1 MTMICWPMMT
11 MVNQQSWIF
20 FATVDQKLA
29 SKFPPSA
36 MDADSLSF
44 ITRVTPTISNIT
56 IRHEDFSSK
65 LAKIN
70 IRKAH
75 GHDGISSREIKIVS
89 KDIGYLIASIE
100 AKWTMRKAHIQVS
113 RRMVKSMCC
122 TGKGGDS
129 ADFGNCRPL
138 TMLSILSKIA
148 ESVLC
153 DTIDVHLNEVLH
165 QNQSEVIE
173 SHFYCYSYPTES
185 WKHHMDEGKVLV
197 QFL

>member
-1 MTMICWPMMT
+1 
-11 MVNQQSWIF
+11 
-20 FATVDQKLA
+20 
-29 SKFPPSA
+29 

-44 ITRVTPTISNIT
+44 IPRVTPTISNIT

-129 ADFGNCRPL
+129 ADCGNCRPL

-153 DTIDVHLNEVLH
+153 DTIDEVLH
-165 QNQSEVIE
+165 QNQSGVIE

-185 WKHHMDEGKVLV
+185 WKHYMDEGKVLV

>member
-1 MTMICWPMMT
+1 
-11 MVNQQSWIF
+11 
-20 FATVDQKLA
+20 
-29 SKFPPSA
+29 

-129 ADFGNCRPL
+129 ADCGNCRPL

-165 QNQSEVIE
+165 QNQSGVIE
-173 SHFYCYSYPTES
+173 SHFYCYSHPTES
-185 WKHHMDEGKVLV
+185 WKHYMDEKEVVV